1 MRGEETSLRLGAKR
15 EQHGSRKRVGL
26 SGETA
31 TLPFSPLF
39 CYLSRLFLFFFVFF
53 LENRT
58 TDTTH

>member
-1 MRGEETSLRLGAKR
+1 MRGKLPYDSGKR
-15 EQHGSRKRVGL
+15 GSSIGSRKRVGL

-39 CYLSRLFLFFFVFF
+39 CYLFRLFLLVLF

>member
-1 MRGEETSLRLGAKR
+1 MRVKEPPYDSGERGTSV
-15 EQHGSRKRVGL
+15 GSRKRVGL

-39 CYLSRLFLFFFVFF
+39 CYLSRLLLLVLS